1 MWRVGLVRL
10 CAFSWALKLA
20 FVFTVKAIE
29 VYTPKELIVENGT
42 QAKLPCT
49 FKTSEVVSSSTAV
62 TWIFKPEG
70 GGRSFTFFYYTSGR
84 HFMDVAPFKD
94 RVSWAGDLNKKD
106 ASIYIKNMQFQDNGT
121 YFCDLKNPPDI
132 DATVTGEIQLKVV
145 EKGNLPPSKAGMVAG
160 IVIGAIWG
168 LLLLIGI
175 IVFVIYKKKYSKK
188 HYSGCSTTESL
199 MSSVKQA
206 PRKLPSDAEGLVNSV
221 PARSHQGPIIYA
233 QLDHSGGKQSNQINK
248 SESVVYADLR
258 KS

>member
-145 EKGNLPPSKAGMVAG
+145 EKGPGGRGGGAAGGKGYQRCHWYQMWRSFLRRWKG
-160 IVIGAIWG
+160 RRRYSCPDNPLSCSHKNYLYHLYNTLGASGMLRGWRHYIAYKGASLRGWRKQLG
-168 LLLLIGI
+168 R
-175 IVFVIYKKKYSKK
+175 IYKACRRA
-188 HYSGCSTTESL
+188 SGL
-199 MSSVKQA
+199 K
-206 PRKLPSDAEGLVNSV
+206 
-221 PARSHQGPIIYA
+221 
-233 QLDHSGGKQSNQINK
+233 
-248 SESVVYADLR
+248 
-258 KS
+258 

>member
-145 EKGNLPPSKAGMVAG
+145 EKDGRSQEKRMPYKSSSSCKLSRCLASKRYIRRRRA
-160 IVIGAIWG
+160 
-168 LLLLIGI
+168 
-175 IVFVIYKKKYSKK
+175 K
-188 HYSGCSTTESL
+188 TRL
-199 MSSVKQA
+199 MRKA
-206 PRKLPSDAEGLVNSV
+206 P
-221 PARSHQGPIIYA
+221 SHQHQTFPIFFVAILLHPPIHLSTCSA
-233 QLDHSGGKQSNQINK
+233 PCTTNTTTFHHSQSPPCRQ
-248 SESVVYADLR
+248 E
-258 KS
+258 

>member
-145 EKGNLPPSKAGMVAG
+145 EKAQQVPCQQEVHKEEEGKDEADEEGSKPPTPDLPHFLRSHTAPPSYPFVYLLSSLHHQHHHIPSLPVSSLQAG
-160 IVIGAIWG
+160 IALGAAAGGGPPWNA
-168 LLLLIGI
+168 
-175 IVFVIYKKKYSKK
+175 S
-188 HYSGCSTTESL
+188 E
-199 MSSVKQA
+199 
-206 PRKLPSDAEGLVNSV
+206 EGD
-221 PARSHQGPIIYA
+221 I
-233 QLDHSGGKQSNQINK
+233 
-248 SESVVYADLR
+248 
-258 KS
+258 